1 MNYKIVGG
9 SILIKKV
16 KLGKKEIIGLSIAA
30 VLLFGGGTAYAAH
43 NKQVQARKIEEQK
56 LQEKEDYKNLTVDVN
71 ESIQKAYDTRDAKDI
86 KLAEEVIQKL
96 KESDQNTPREKLVK
110 LQTYLDLI
118 KKTDQLIEIA
128 EKSKKDSDIQAAQN
142 SINEEKDEYLKKDKE
157 AHQKRLDKLKQA
169 IKERKDKESKEKAEK
184 EKKAEESK
192 NKEESKTTQEEKKD
206 TTDTVIREANES
218 NDQSPST
225 PQETPVDQPVEQP
238 NTPTD
243 KGGNVYTPA
252 PPTDNGGGSVAVTP
266 EQPTPTPPPV
276 DNGGGNS
283 SGGNTGGGNVTPP
296 PSNEYDPMTP
306 VGSGGVFGSDGEAT
320 AAGLA
325 KARELEIS
333 TGQAYRVQTWE
344 VKYVDGRSAGWT
356 YELVI

>member
-1 MNYKIVGG
+1 M
-9 SILIKKV
+9 IKKV

-56 LQEKEDYKNLTVDVN
+56 LQEKEDYKNLRVDVN

-86 KLAEEVIQKL
+86 KLAEEVIKKL
-96 KESDQNTPREKLVK
+96 KESDQTIPREKLVK

-118 KKTDQLIEIA
+118 KKTDQLIATA
-128 EKSKKDSDIQAAQN
+128 ENSKKESDIQAAQN

-169 IKERKDKESKEKAEK
+169 IKEQKDKESKEKAEK
-184 EKKAEESK
+184 EKKAEETK
-192 NKEESKTTQEEKKD
+192 DKEESKTTQEEKKD

-218 NDQSPST
+218 KDQSPST
-225 PQETPVDQPVEQP
+225 PQESPVDQPVEQP

-243 KGGNVYTPA
+243 NGGNVYTPA

-266 EQPTPTPPPV
+266 EQPTPPPV
-276 DNGGGNS
+276 DNGGGNTVVPS
-283 SGGNTGGGNVTPP
+283 EPTPDYDIP
-296 PSNEYDPMTP
+296 GRVSPWFMSAGEAYAWAESNLSDEDYNRARVEGT
-306 VGSGGVFGSDGEAT
+306 SFSDGT
-320 AAGLA
+320 
-325 KARELEIS
+325 I
-333 TGQAYRVQTWE
+333 
-344 VKYVDGRSAGWT
+344 RSCVVLG
-356 YELVI
+356 

>member
-1 MNYKIVGG
+1 MV
-9 SILIKKV
+9 KKV
-16 KLGKKEIIGLSIAA
+16 KLGKKEIIGLSITA

-56 LQEKEDYKNLTVDVN
+56 LQEKEDYKNLRVDVN

-86 KLAEEVIQKL
+86 KLAEEVIKKL
-96 KESDQNTPREKLVK
+96 RESDQTTPREKLVK

-118 KKTDQLIEIA
+118 KKTDQLIATA
-128 EKSKKDSDIQAAQN
+128 ENSKKESDIQAAQN

-169 IKERKDKESKEKAEK
+169 IKEQKYKESKEK

-218 NDQSPST
+218 KDQSPST
-225 PQETPVDQPVEQP
+225 PQESPVEQPVEQP

-243 KGGNVYTPA
+243 NGGNGYTPA

>member
-1 MNYKIVGG
+1 M
-9 SILIKKV
+9 IKKV

-71 ESIQKAYDTRDAKDI
+71 ESIQKAYDTRDVKDI
-86 KLAEEVIQKL
+86 KLAEEVIKKL
-96 KESDQNTPREKLVK
+96 KESDQTKPREKLVK

-118 KKTDQLIEIA
+118 KKTDQLIAIA
-128 EKSKKDSDIQAAQN
+128 EKTKKDSDIQAAQN

-157 AHQKRLDKLKQA
+157 AHQKRLDKLKHA
-169 IKERKDKESKEKAEK
+169 IKEQKDKESKEKAEK

-243 KGGNVYTPA
+243 NGGNVYTPA

-306 VGSGGVFGSDGEAT
+306 VGSGGLFGSDGEAT

>member
-1 MNYKIVGG
+1 MV
-9 SILIKKV
+9 KKV

-43 NKQVQARKIEEQK
+43 NKQVQARKIEEQR

-86 KLAEEVIQKL
+86 KLAEEVIKKL
-96 KESDQNTPREKLVK
+96 KESDQTTPREKLVK

-118 KKTDQLIEIA
+118 KKTDQLIAIA

-157 AHQKRLDKLKQA
+157 AHQKRLDKLKQD
-169 IKERKDKESKEKAEK
+169 IKEQKDKESKEKAEK
-184 EKKAEESK
+184 EKKAEK
-192 NKEESKTTQEEKKD
+192 NKEESKTTQAEKKD

-218 NDQSPST
+218 NDQSLST

-243 KGGNVYTPA
+243 N
-252 PPTDNGGGSVAVTP
+252 
-266 EQPTPTPPPV
+266 
-276 DNGGGNS
+276 
-283 SGGNTGGGNVTPP
+283 
-296 PSNEYDPMTP
+296 
-306 VGSGGVFGSDGEAT
+306 
-320 AAGLA
+320 
-325 KARELEIS
+325 
-333 TGQAYRVQTWE
+333 
-344 VKYVDGRSAGWT
+344 
-356 YELVI
+356 

>member
-1 MNYKIVGG
+1 M
-9 SILIKKV
+9 IKKV

-56 LQEKEDYKNLTVDVN
+56 LQEKEDYKNLRVDVN

-86 KLAEEVIQKL
+86 KLAEEVIKKL
-96 KESDQNTPREKLVK
+96 KESDQTTPRERLVK

-118 KKTDQLIEIA
+118 KKTDQLIATA
-128 EKSKKDSDIQAAQN
+128 ENSKKESDIQAAQN

-169 IKERKDKESKEKAEK
+169 IKEQKDKESKEK

-192 NKEESKTTQEEKKD
+192 NKEESKITQEEKKD

-225 PQETPVDQPVEQP
+225 PQETSVDQPVVQP

-243 KGGNVYTPA
+243 IMLKSLGVH
-252 PPTDNGGGSVAVTP
+252 SCVVAVL
-266 EQPTPTPPPV
+266 
-276 DNGGGNS
+276 
-283 SGGNTGGGNVTPP
+283 NTL
-296 PSNEYDPMTP
+296 NELGTITIGQHT
-306 VGSGGVFGSDGEAT
+306 VGQ
-320 AAGLA
+320 LLLIQN
-325 KARELEIS
+325 RLI
-333 TGQAYRVQTWE
+333 
-344 VKYVDGRSAGWT
+344 
-356 YELVI
+356 

>member
-1 MNYKIVGG
+1 M
-9 SILIKKV
+9 IKKV

-56 LQEKEDYKNLTVDVN
+56 LQEKEDYKNLRVDVN

-86 KLAEEVIQKL
+86 KLAEEVIKKL
-96 KESDQNTPREKLVK
+96 KESDQTTPREKLVK

-118 KKTDQLIEIA
+118 KKTDQLIATA
-128 EKSKKDSDIQAAQN
+128 ENSKKESDIQAAQN

-169 IKERKDKESKEKAEK
+169 IKEQKDKESKEKAEK
-184 EKKAEESK
+184 EKKAEETK
-192 NKEESKTTQEEKKD
+192 DKEESKTTQEEKKD

-218 NDQSPST
+218 KDQSPST
-225 PQETPVDQPVEQP
+225 PQESPVEQPVTQP

-243 KGGNVYTPA
+243 NGGNVYTPA
-252 PPTDNGGGSVAVTP
+252 PPADNGGGSVVVTP
-266 EQPTPTPPPV
+266 EQPTPPPV

-283 SGGNTGGGNVTPP
+283 GGAAGGGNTVVPSEPTPDHDIP
-296 PSNEYDPMTP
+296 GRVSPWFMSAGEAYAWAESNLSDEDYNRARVEGT
-306 VGSGGVFGSDGEAT
+306 SFSDGT
-320 AAGLA
+320 
-325 KARELEIS
+325 I
-333 TGQAYRVQTWE
+333 
-344 VKYVDGRSAGWT
+344 RSCVVLG
-356 YELVI
+356 

>member
-1 MNYKIVGG
+1 MV
-9 SILIKKV
+9 KKV

-30 VLLFGGGTAYAAH
+30 VLLFGVGTAYAAH

-86 KLAEEVIQKL
+86 KLAEEVIKKL
-96 KESDQNTPREKLVK
+96 KESDQTTPREKLVK

-118 KKTDQLIEIA
+118 KKTDQLIATA
-128 EKSKKDSDIQAAQN
+128 ENSKKESDIQAAQN

-169 IKERKDKESKEKAEK
+169 IKEQKDKESKEK

-225 PQETPVDQPVEQP
+225 PQETPVDQPVVQP

-243 KGGNVYTPA
+243 NGGNVYTPA
-252 PPTDNGGGSVAVTP
+252 PPADNGGGSLVVTP
-266 EQPTPTPPPV
+266 EQPNPTPPPV

-283 SGGNTGGGNVTPP
+283 GGGNVTPP

-306 VGSGGVFGSDGEAT
+306 VGSGGLFGSDGEAT

-325 KARELEIS
+325 KALELS
-333 TGQAYRVQTWE
+333 KQGQGDYRVETWE
-344 VKYVDGRSAGWT
+344 VKYTDGRSAGWT
-356 YELVI
+356 YELAI

>member
-1 MNYKIVGG
+1 M
-9 SILIKKV
+9 IKKV

-56 LQEKEDYKNLTVDVN
+56 LQEKEDYKNLRVDVN

-86 KLAEEVIQKL
+86 KLAEEVIKKL
-96 KESDQNTPREKLVK
+96 KESDQTTPREKLVK
-110 LQTYLDLI
+110 LQTYLGLI
-118 KKTDQLIEIA
+118 KKTDQLIATA
-128 EKSKKDSDIQAAQN
+128 ENSKKESDIQAAQN

-169 IKERKDKESKEKAEK
+169 IKEQKDKESKEK

-192 NKEESKTTQEEKKD
+192 KKEESKTTQEEKKD
-206 TTDTVIREANES
+206 TADTVIREANES

-243 KGGNVYTPA
+243 NGGNVYTPA
-252 PPTDNGGGSVAVTP
+252 PPADNGGGSVAVTP
-266 EQPTPTPPPV
+266 EQPNPTPPPV

-283 SGGNTGGGNVTPP
+283 GGGSTVIPSEPTPDYEP
-296 PSNEYDPMTP
+296 AGRRSPWFMTYAEAEAWAAANLTPEEYD
-306 VGSGGVFGSDGEAT
+306 GSGLSTSSFSDGT
-320 AAGLA
+320 IRYCVTVG
-325 KARELEIS
+325 
-333 TGQAYRVQTWE
+333 
-344 VKYVDGRSAGWT
+344 
-356 YELVI
+356 

>member
-71 ESIQKAYDTRDAKDI
+71 ESIQKAYDTRDVKDI
-86 KLAEEVIQKL
+86 KLAEEVIKKL
-96 KESDQNTPREKLVK
+96 KESDQTKPREKLVK

-118 KKTDQLIEIA
+118 KKTDQLIAIA

-169 IKERKDKESKEKAEK
+169 IKEQKDKESKEKAEK

-192 NKEESKTTQEEKKD
+192 NKEESKATQEEKKD

-243 KGGNVYTPA
+243 NGGNVYTPPA
-252 PPTDNGGGSVAVTP
+252 DNGGGSVAVTP

-283 SGGNTGGGNVTPP
+283 GGSTGGGNTVVPSEPTPDYDIP
-296 PSNEYDPMTP
+296 GRVSPWFMSAGEAYAWAESNLSDEEYNRARVEGT
-306 VGSGGVFGSDGEAT
+306 SFSDGT
-320 AAGLA
+320 
-325 KARELEIS
+325 I
-333 TGQAYRVQTWE
+333 
-344 VKYVDGRSAGWT
+344 RSCVVLG
-356 YELVI
+356 

>member
-56 LQEKEDYKNLTVDVN
+56 LQEKEDYKNLRVDVN

-169 IKERKDKESKEKAEK
+169 IKEQKDKESKEKAEK
-184 EKKAEESK
+184 EKKAEETK
-192 NKEESKTTQEEKKD
+192 DKEESKTTQEEKKD

-218 NDQSPST
+218 KDQSPST
-225 PQETPVDQPVEQP
+225 PQESPVEQPVTQP

-243 KGGNVYTPA
+243 NGGNVYTPA
-252 PPTDNGGGSVAVTP
+252 PPADNGGGSVVVTP
-266 EQPTPTPPPV
+266 EQPNPTPPPV

-283 SGGNTGGGNVTPP
+283 GGGNVTPP

-306 VGSGGVFGSDGEAT
+306 VGSGGLFGSDGEAT

-325 KARELEIS
+325 KALELS
-333 TGQAYRVQTWE
+333 KQGQGDYRVETWE
-344 VKYVDGRSAGWT
+344 VKYTDGRSAGWT
-356 YELVI
+356 YELAI

>member
-1 MNYKIVGG
+1 M
-9 SILIKKV
+9 IKKV

-43 NKQVQARKIEEQK
+43 NKQVQTRKIEEQK

-86 KLAEEVIQKL
+86 KLAEEVIKKL
-96 KESDQNTPREKLVK
+96 KESDQTTPREKLVK
-110 LQTYLDLI
+110 LQTYLGLI
-118 KKTDQLIEIA
+118 KKTDQLIATA
-128 EKSKKDSDIQAAQN
+128 ENSKKESDIQAAQN

-169 IKERKDKESKEKAEK
+169 IKEQKDKESKEKAEK
-184 EKKAEESK
+184 EKKAEEAK

-243 KGGNVYTPA
+243 NGGNVYTPA
-252 PPTDNGGGSVAVTP
+252 PPADNGGGSVVVTP
-266 EQPTPTPPPV
+266 EQPNPTPPSV

-283 SGGNTGGGNVTPP
+283 GGGGNVTPP

-306 VGSGGVFGSDGEAT
+306 VGSGGLFGSDGEAT

-325 KARELEIS
+325 KALELS
-333 TGQAYRVQTWE
+333 KQGQGDYRVETWE
-344 VKYVDGRSAGWT
+344 VKYTDGRSAGWT
-356 YELVI
+356 YELAI